1 MVATV
6 YLKPKRDKS
15 LRARHPWLFSGGI
28 ASVDGSPQLGET
40 VAVHSSKNDF
50 IGYGAWS
57 PDSQIRVRM
66 WTNRKEE
73 INTDFFRNALML
85 AIQSREALGVSANNT
100 AYRIIAAE
108 SDGFPGLVLD
118 RYGDYLVAQFL
129 SAGVEYWKSTLVE
142 LFAELIPC
150 KGIYERS
157 DVAVRRKEGLEQ
169 VTGVLYG
176 EKPPEKIEILEEGRK
191 YWVDV
196 LNGHKTGFYLDQRD
210 SRSLLARYTNNK
222 TVLNCF
228 SYTGGF
234 SVAALQGG
242 AASVV
247 NVDASQTALDLSSQ
261 AVELNSLDDNKVE
274 HINADVFKL
283 LRSYRDE
290 GKTFDV
296 IVLDPPKFAENRNQ
310 IKKAARG
317 YKDINL
323 LAFRLLNPNGLL
335 FTFSCSGL
343 MEANLFQKI
352 VSDAALD
359 ANCRSA
365 KIVKKMDQASDHP
378 TALPFPEGYY
388 LKGLLCQ
395 I

>member
-6 YLKPKRDKS
+6 YLKPKRDKL

-40 VAVHSSKNDF
+40 VAVYSSKNDF
-50 IGYGAWS
+50 IGLGAWS
-57 PDSQIRVRM
+57 PESQIRVRM
-66 WTNRKEE
+66 WTIRKEE
-73 INTDFFRNALML
+73 IDKDFFRLRIQQ
-85 AIQSREALGVSANNT
+85 AIQSRAALNISRDNS
-100 AYRIIAAE
+100 AYRVIAAE
-108 SDGFPGLVLD
+108 SDGFPGLVVD
-118 RYGDYLVAQFL
+118 RYGDYLIAQFL
-129 SAGVEYWKSTLVE
+129 SAGVEYWKETLVE
-142 LFAELIPC
+142 LLAELIPC

-157 DVAVRRKEGLEQ
+157 DVQVRRKEGLEPK
-169 VTGVLYG
+169 VGILYG
-176 EKPPEKIEILEEGRK
+176 EQPPERIEITEEGRK
-191 YWVDV
+191 YWVD
-196 LNGHKTGFYLDQRD
+196 LLKGHKTGFYLDQRD
-210 SRSLLARYTNNK
+210 NRSLLESYCHDK
-222 TVLNCF
+222 KVLNCF

-234 SVAALQGG
+234 SIAALQGG
-242 AASVV
+242 AKSVI
-247 NVDASQTALDLSSQ
+247 NIDASQAALDLSVDAIHLNKQ
-261 AVELNSLDDNKVE
+261 DITKAEHLNS
-274 HINADVFKL
+274 DVFKQ
-283 LRSYRDE
+283 LRTYRDE

-310 IKKAARG
+310 LKKAARG

-323 LAFRLLNPNGLL
+323 IAFKLLNPNGLL

-352 VSDAALD
+352 VADAALD
-359 ANCRSA
+359 ANCPTA
-365 KIVKKMDQASDHP
+365 KIIKKMGQASDHP